1 MTPKPKPELFIRVE
15 RLSVERLTGI
25 HCTEAFIDHRNLI
38 HTLTHGRCIRPQ
50 NSKLTSFSLT
60 VWQEPPPLSSQND
73 FPKRGSSW
81 FFKCIIDEYKYISK
95 CRALA
100 CFFGTFVL
108 VLHFVYILHGLRVS
122 MSFPSS
128 MYVYQSV
135 LYHSL
140 TFVFSNSADATRI
153 MRFRSHRR
161 RVFLMMSSARPWS
174 CRCWSGGSHRR
185 QRGRIWELRLDVMN

>member
-1 MTPKPKPELFIRVE
+1 VIKKFQNQ
-15 RLSVERLTGI
+15 RLGI
-25 HCTEAFIDHRNLI
+25 LRDIHQIEAFRTPDHVELTEFMAIDLD
-38 HTLTHGRCIRPQ
+38 LLQ
-50 NSKLTSFSLT
+50 NCA
-60 VWQEPPPLSSQND
+60 PPLSSQND

-185 QRGRIWELRLDVMN
+185 QRGRI